1 MSNIKKTLLTW
12 LVKLF
17 LPVVL
22 DILRAML
29 VKAIEVIDRIKQ
41 RKNNPGGDKVN
52 HGKED

>member
-1 MSNIKKTLLTW
+1 MSDIKHTIALW
-12 LVKLF
+12 LARLF

-41 RKNNPGGDKVN
+41 CKNNPGGDKIN
-52 HGKED
+52 YAKED